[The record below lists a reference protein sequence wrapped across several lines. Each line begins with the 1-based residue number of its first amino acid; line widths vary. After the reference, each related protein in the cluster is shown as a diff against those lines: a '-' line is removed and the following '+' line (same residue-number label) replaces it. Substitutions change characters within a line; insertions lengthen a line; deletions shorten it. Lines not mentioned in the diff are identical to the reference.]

1 MYKRILLAYDGTE
14 EGRKAL
20 RECADLAA
28 MIKADV
34 HLLAVIPFYAGM
46 MVVEGMVMENDFE
59 QEKKRYQAIL
69 DEGLSRLRERGFP
82 NPEGT
87 LANGE
92 PVDEIAARAK
102 AINADLICVGHRR
115 AKGWAERWWR
125 GSVGKTLIDQTA
137 CNVLIAMSE

>member
-1 MYKRILLAYDGTE
+1 MYERILLAYDGSE

-20 RECADLAA
+20 KECADLAVA
-28 MIKADV
+28 VKAEV

-69 DEGLSRLRERGFP
+69 DEGLARLRDRGF
-82 NPEGT
+82 ESVQGT

-92 PVDEIAARAK
+92 PVDEIVARAK
-102 AINADLICVGHRR
+102 AIKADLICVGHRK
-115 AKGWAERWWR
+115 AKGWTERWWR
-125 GSVGKTLIDQTA
+125 GSVGKTLTDHA
-137 CNVLIAMSE
+137 GCSVLIAIAA

>member
-1 MYKRILLAYDGTE
+1 MYKRILLAYDGSE

-20 RECADLAA
+20 RDCADLAVTV
-28 MIKADV
+28 KAEV

-69 DEGLSRLRERGFP
+69 DEGLTRLRERGFDSVQ
-82 NPEGT
+82 GT

-92 PVDEIAARAK
+92 PVDEIVVRAK
-102 AINADLICVGHRR
+102 AIDADLICVGHRK

-125 GSVGKTLIDQTA
+125 GSVGKTLTDHA
-137 CNVLIAMSE
+137 PCSVLISMAP

>member
-20 RECADLAA
+20 RESADLAA
-28 MIKADV
+28 AIKAEV

-69 DEGLSRLRERGFP
+69 DEGLSRLRERGLVDP
-82 NPEGT
+82 QGT

-92 PVDEIAARAK
+92 PVDEIVARAK
-102 AINADLICVGHRR
+102 AIGADLICVGHRR
-115 AKGWAERWWR
+115 AKSWAERWWR
-125 GSVGKTLIDQTA
+125 GSVGKTLVDHTG
-137 CNVLIAMSE
+137 CSVLIALSE